1 MTIQIIG
8 LIYKIMITHNLLVL
22 MIKIQSWNKNH
33 NRDYKKYKI
42 WRVVVKDLVVLKVN
56 KSFIPQKDNK
66 KILKLKILYSI
77 V

>member
-33 NRDYKKYKI
+33 NTSYKKYKI

-56 KSFIPQKDNK
+56 KSFILLKDNK
-66 KILKLKILYSI
+66 KMLKLKIPY
-77 V
+77 